1 MDERKFGGRAY
12 FQAAARPAAALIID
26 NTTNADSGL
35 YRCRVDFHKS
45 PTRNAR
51 VQLRVISKCFEE
63 ERKDGRYFREQ
74 WERTMESGVE
84 WSGEERRGEFTSTR
98 TRNFCFNESCSPF
111 KRFNYSTIKSH
122 SFVIFSY
129 LDGRRKHE
137 QWMEECLY
145 KIKSLLIQERQIKRI
160 PSLHYRDC
168 CFFVYFGWFFFVI
181 VCSSPGEGA
190 HAGRTGRAHTKL
202 HTRSI
207 QRGHVH

>member
-1 MDERKFGGRAY
+1 MPTVAYTGVESTSTRVRRGTQESNCVLSVSASRKNGKM
-12 FQAAARPAAALIID
+12 
-26 NTTNADSGL
+26 AD
-35 YRCRVDFHKS
+35 
-45 PTRNAR
+45 T
-51 VQLRVISKCFEE
+51 FENSE
-63 ERKDGRYFREQ
+63 KEQ
-74 WERTMESGVE
+74 WSQAWSGV
-84 WSGEERRGEFTSTR
+84 ERRGECTSTR

-137 QWMEECLY
+137 QWIEECLY

-168 CFFVYFGWFFFVI
+168 CFFVYFGWFFFVT